1 MEREIKF
8 RAWNTDK
15 RRMSYQDGTNMQ
27 PLILRIDGALALLD
41 KDSNDQ
47 YQYTYKD
54 NLFITDEEG
63 GNYHSEGFIL
73 MQYTGLK
80 DKNGKEIYEGD
91 ILLGRFVL
99 DEVEDHIFLSL
110 TEEEKKTQSIMF
122 VVEDIFYPYTNQIPE
137 DLEVVGNTYENPE
150 LLSKLNNE

>member
-1 MEREIKF
+1 MGREIKF
-8 RAWNTDK
+8 RAWNTNK

-27 PLILRIDGALALLD
+27 PLIIRIDGVLALLD

-47 YQYTYKD
+47 YQYTYRD

-63 GNYHSEGFIL
+63 GQYHPEDFIL

-91 ILLGRFVL
+91 ICRNGDYDNNAHSSLYRIEEVKYIEGEARFIGL
-99 DEVEDHIFLSL
+99 DYNVDGTSCEVI
-110 TEEEKKTQSIMF
+110 
-122 VVEDIFYPYTNQIPE
+122 
-137 DLEVVGNTYENPE
+137 GNIYENPE
-150 LLSKLNNE
+150 LLSNLSED